1 MKKSN
6 KQEQSKIIFRN
17 ELTSDQKLEIKEAF
31 DMIDIDKSGK
41 LDINELK
48 AALKAL
54 GLDNKNNDTN
64 TIIELM
70 DKNKDGLISFD
81 EFIEIITIQIT
92 DKDHESQFIKIH
104 EILSDD
110 NSNKINVK
118 SLAYICEELGE
129 KISDDELKEMIE
141 EADLDKDGEVDVNEF
156 LSLMKKINVL
166 A

>member
-110 NSNKINVK
+110 NSSKINVK